1 MVIQMANIS
10 LNSASLL
17 DAARKIEDAANR
29 IDGAISR
36 IDNIMSDLDAV
47 WSDQNSKKYLERY
60 EELKQEFPG
69 FKSAVHSYSAFLN
82 AVVATYQ
89 KEYLDDVST
98 TVN

>member
-1 MVIQMANIS
+1 MANIV
-10 LNSASLL
+10 LRASDLIE
-17 DAARKIEDAANR
+17 AARKMEDAANR
-29 IDGAISR
+29 IDSALQR
-36 IDNIMSDLDAV
+36 IDATMSDLDAV